1 MKKLLLIFI
10 VIFLV
15 GCSSSK
21 YGNYIQNLPLPHNF
35 NNVFAQNA
43 YTQLSILYPPS
54 TSSFRLTHEFND
66 EFGINLYEKLKSG
79 GYAIYQPTN
88 DKESTDENDLQIT
101 LAYVIDKIEKDTY
114 RITLFVGGKQLTKCF
129 LINGGGD
136 TVTSI
141 GFWTKQE

>member
-1 MKKLLLIFI
+1 MKKLLLVFV

-21 YGNYIQNLPLPHNF
+21 YGNYTQNLPEF
-35 NNVFAQNA
+35 NSVLAQNA

-54 TSSFRLTHEFND
+54 TSSFTLSHEFND

-88 DKESTDENDLQIT
+88 QNNQNNQNVEPGIE
-101 LAYVIDKIEKDTY
+101 LAYVIDKTENDMY
-114 RITLFVGGKQLTKCF
+114 RVTLFVDGKQLTKCF
-129 LINGGGD
+129 LIKDGK
-136 TVTSI
+136 VTSV

>member
-1 MKKLLLIFI
+1 MKKLLFV

-21 YGNYIQNLPLPHNF
+21 YGNYTQNLPEF
-35 NNVFAQNA
+35 NSVLAQNA

-54 TSSFRLTHEFND
+54 TSSFTLSHEFND

-88 DKESTDENDLQIT
+88 QNVELGIE
-101 LAYVIDKIEKDTY
+101 LAYVIDKTENDMY
-114 RITLFVGGKQLTKCF
+114 RVTLFVDGKQLTKCF
-129 LINGGGD
+129 LIKDGK
-136 TVTSI
+136 VTSV

>member
-1 MKKLLLIFI
+1 MKKLLSVFV

-21 YGNYIQNLPLPHNF
+21 YGNYTNF
-35 NNVFAQNA
+35 HTNEFNSVLAQNA

-54 TSSFRLTHEFND
+54 TSSFTLSHEFND

-79 GYAIYQPTN
+79 GYAVYQPN
-88 DKESTDENDLQIT
+88 QPNQNNQNNQN
-101 LAYVIDKIEKDTY
+101 LAYVIDKTENDIDMY
-114 RITLFVGGKQLTKCF
+114 RLTLFVDGKHLTKSF
-129 LINGGGD
+129 LIKNGN
-136 TVTSI
+136 VTSV

>member
-1 MKKLLLIFI
+1 MKKLLVFV

-21 YGNYIQNLPLPHNF
+21 YGNYTQNQPEINSI
-35 NNVFAQNA
+35 FAQNA

-54 TSSFRLTHEFND
+54 TSSFKLSHEFND

-79 GYAIYQPTN
+79 GYAIYQPASEQGI
-88 DKESTDENDLQIT
+88 DI
-101 LAYVIDKIEKDTY
+101 AYVIDKTEKDMY
-114 RITLFVGGKQLTKCF
+114 RVTLFVDGKQLTKCW
-129 LINGGGD
+129 LIKDGQ
-136 TVTSI
+136 VTSV